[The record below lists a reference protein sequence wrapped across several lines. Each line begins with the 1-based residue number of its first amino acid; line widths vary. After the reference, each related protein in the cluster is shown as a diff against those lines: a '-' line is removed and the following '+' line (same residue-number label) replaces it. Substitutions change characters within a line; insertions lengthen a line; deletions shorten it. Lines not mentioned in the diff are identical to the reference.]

1 MEFLNLGSRHL
12 QVSYEII
19 VILSVICY
27 DINVFWKEI
36 CMKKKIL
43 LGLSATL
50 MLVMVTGCGKV
61 AQLDN
66 GQDAV
71 VTFSDE
77 SVGAISVNELYEEL
91 RDTYGASILVD
102 MVDRKI
108 LEQKYPT
115 DDDETAEIEAQIATW
130 TSAFGSESA
139 MLQQTASAF
148 GAATMDDLR
157 DYLSLQYKRNL
168 WYEDYAKEQV
178 TDQERQNYYDQQ
190 VFGEMK
196 LSHILIRSTVST
208 SASDEEKAAAEEEAY
223 NKAVELIKQLDEGA
237 SFDDLAKENSE
248 DSATAED
255 GGDLGYITWTDN
267 MDENFIDA
275 AKDLE
280 VGKYTATPV
289 KSSYGYH
296 IILKE
301 EQKDK
306 ESLDSIKDTIT
317 ERVAEDNLSEDSTIS
332 TRALMALREN
342 YGIHFED
349 DRLENS
355 YDIYMQILLNSASSN

>member
-1 MEFLNLGSRHL
+1 
-12 QVSYEII
+12 
-19 VILSVICY
+19 
-27 DINVFWKEI
+27 
-36 CMKKKIL
+36 
-43 LGLSATL
+43 

-108 LEQKYPT
+108 LEQKN
-115 DDDETAEIEAQIATW
+115 IRQMMMKLLK
-130 TSAFGSESA
+130 SKHKLLLGHLLSVVN
-139 MLQQTASAF
+139 LLCCNKRQSAF

-208 SASDEEKAAAEEEAY
+208 SASDEEK
-223 NKAVELIKQLDEGA
+223 KPLLKKKHTIRQL
-237 SFDDLAKENSE
+237 N
-248 DSATAED
+248 
-255 GGDLGYITWTDN
+255 
-267 MDENFIDA
+267 
-275 AKDLE
+275 
-280 VGKYTATPV
+280 
-289 KSSYGYH
+289 
-296 IILKE
+296 
-301 EQKDK
+301 
-306 ESLDSIKDTIT
+306 
-317 ERVAEDNLSEDSTIS
+317 
-332 TRALMALREN
+332 
-342 YGIHFED
+342 
-349 DRLENS
+349 
-355 YDIYMQILLNSASSN
+355 

>member
-1 MEFLNLGSRHL
+1 MN
-12 QVSYEII
+12 
-19 VILSVICY
+19 
-27 DINVFWKEI
+27 
-36 CMKKKIL
+36 KKIL

-50 MLVMVTGCGKV
+50 MLVMATGCGKV
-61 AQLDN
+61 AKLDN

-77 SVGAISVNELYEEL
+77 SVGSISVNELYEEL

-115 DDDETAEIEAQIATW
+115 DDAETSQIEAQIASW

-148 GAATMDDLR
+148 GAATIEDLKS
-157 DYLSLQYKRNL
+157 YLSLQYKRDL
-168 WYEDYAKEQV
+168 WYKDYAKEQV

-196 LSHILIRSTVST
+196 LKHILIRSSVST

-223 NKAVELIKQLDEGA
+223 NKAVDLIKQLDEGA
-237 SFDDLAKENSE
+237 SFDDLAKNNSE
-248 DSATAED
+248 DTATAEN
-255 GGDLGYITWTDN
+255 GGDLGYVTWTDN
-267 MDENFIDA
+267 MDANFIDA
-275 AKDLE
+275 AKNLE

-317 ERVAEDNLSEDSTIS
+317 EKVAEDNLADDSTLSIK
-332 TRALMALREN
+332 ALKALREN

-349 DRLENS
+349 DHLENS
-355 YDIYMQILLNSASSN
+355 YEIYMQNLLNNSSSSSN

>member
-1 MEFLNLGSRHL
+1 MN
-12 QVSYEII
+12 
-19 VILSVICY
+19 
-27 DINVFWKEI
+27 
-36 CMKKKIL
+36 KKIL

-50 MLVMVTGCGKV
+50 MLVMATGCGKV
-61 AQLDN
+61 AKLDN

-77 SVGAISVNELYEEL
+77 SVGSISVNELYEEL

-115 DDDETAEIEAQIATW
+115 DDAETSQIEAQIASW
-130 TSAFGSESA
+130 TSAFGSEAA

-148 GAATMDDLR
+148 GAATMEDLKS
-157 DYLSLQYKRNL
+157 YLSLQYKRDL
-168 WYEDYAKEQV
+168 WYKDYAKEQV

-196 LSHILIRSTVST
+196 LRHILIRSTVST

-223 NKAVELIKQLDEGA
+223 NKAVDLIKQLDEGA
-237 SFDDLAKENSE
+237 SFEDLAKNNSE
-248 DSATAED
+248 DTATATD
-255 GGDLGYITWTDN
+255 GGDLGYVTWTDN

-275 AKDLE
+275 AKNLE
-280 VGKYTATPV
+280 VGKYTETPV

-317 ERVAEDNLSEDSTIS
+317 ERVAEDNLADDSTLS
-332 TRALMALREN
+332 TKALKALREN
-342 YGIHFED
+342 YGIHIED

-355 YDIYMQILLNSASSN
+355 YEIYMQNLLNSSSSSSN

>member
-1 MEFLNLGSRHL
+1 MN
-12 QVSYEII
+12 
-19 VILSVICY
+19 
-27 DINVFWKEI
+27 
-36 CMKKKIL
+36 KKIL

-50 MLVMVTGCGKV
+50 MLVMATGCGKV
-61 AQLDN
+61 AKLDN

-77 SVGAISVNELYEEL
+77 SVGSISVNELYEKL

-115 DDDETAEIEAQIATW
+115 DDAETSQIEAQIASW
-130 TSAFGSESA
+130 TSAVGSESA

-148 GAATMDDLR
+148 GAATMEDLKS
-157 DYLSLQYKRNL
+157 YLSLQYKRDL
-168 WYEDYAKEQV
+168 WYKDYAKEQV

-196 LSHILIRSTVST
+196 LRHILIRSTVST

-223 NKAVELIKQLDEGA
+223 NKAVDLIKQLDEGA
-237 SFDDLAKENSE
+237 SFEDLAKNNSE
-248 DSATAED
+248 DTATATD
-255 GGDLGYITWTDN
+255 GGDLGYVTWTDN

-275 AKDLE
+275 AKNLE
-280 VGKYTATPV
+280 VGKYTETPV

-306 ESLDSIKDTIT
+306 ESIDSIKDTIT
-317 ERVAEDNLSEDSTIS
+317 ERVAKDNLADDSTLS
-332 TRALMALREN
+332 TKALKALREN

-355 YDIYMQILLNSASSN
+355 YEIYMQNLLNSSNSSSNSN

>member
-1 MEFLNLGSRHL
+1 MN
-12 QVSYEII
+12 
-19 VILSVICY
+19 
-27 DINVFWKEI
+27 
-36 CMKKKIL
+36 KKIL

-50 MLVMVTGCGKV
+50 MLVMATGCGKV
-61 AQLDN
+61 AKLDN

-77 SVGAISVNELYEEL
+77 SVGSISVNELYEEL

-115 DDDETAEIEAQIATW
+115 DDDETSQIEAQIASW
-130 TSAFGSESA
+130 TSAFGSEAA
-139 MLQQTASAF
+139 MLQQTANAF
-148 GAATMDDLR
+148 GAATIEDLKS
-157 DYLSLQYKRNL
+157 YLSLQYKRDL
-168 WYEDYAKEQV
+168 WYKDYAKEQV

-196 LSHILIRSTVST
+196 LRHILIRSTVST

-223 NKAVELIKQLDEGA
+223 NKAVDLIKQLDEGA
-237 SFDDLAKENSE
+237 SFEDLAKNNSE
-248 DSATAED
+248 DTATATD

-275 AKDLE
+275 AKNLE

-317 ERVAEDNLSEDSTIS
+317 ERVAEDNLADDSTLS
-332 TRALMALREN
+332 TRALKALREN

-355 YDIYMQILLNSASSN
+355 YEIYMQNLLNSSNTSSN